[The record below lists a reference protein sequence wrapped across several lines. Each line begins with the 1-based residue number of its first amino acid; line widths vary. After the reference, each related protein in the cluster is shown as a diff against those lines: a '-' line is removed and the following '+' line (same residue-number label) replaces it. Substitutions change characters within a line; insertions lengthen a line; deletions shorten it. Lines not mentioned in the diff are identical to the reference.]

1 MIMLFSLSRDL
12 KSVMFLA
19 CILEVCSVNWAATPT
34 VLTGTLL
41 FSSDPPVVPLT
52 MPWTFLSTLF
62 AANSSQTKIPFDE
75 TPVVM
80 QPNRQAA

>member
-1 MIMLFSLSRDL
+1 
-12 KSVMFLA
+12 
-19 CILEVCSVNWAATPT
+19 
-34 VLTGTLL
+34 
-41 FSSDPPVVPLT
+41 
-52 MPWTFLSTLF
+52 LF